1 MSPALALDWRPV
13 GGNRRASRPRP
24 LRLAFAA
31 HTGELV
37 GRAIA
42 RTFVSTY
49 LQGPAATLLT
59 RLGVSP
65 NAITLSGLLVAGA
78 GAYLLSLGELALGG
92 AVLLLSGAFDLL
104 DGAVARATGRVTR
117 FGALLDSV
125 VDRVS
130 EAAILL
136 GLLVFYLG
144 RPSSFG
150 SDLGAALV
158 FIALA
163 GSIMVSY
170 IRARAEGLGV
180 ECNLGVMTRPERVV
194 ILGVGLVIGQW
205 WLPAVSVALGAIAAL
220 TMVTSLQRVAH
231 VRRVLGDRERVD
243 SSQHQDG

>member
-1 MSPALALDWRPV
+1 
-13 GGNRRASRPRP
+13 
-24 LRLAFAA
+24 
-31 HTGELV
+31 
-37 GRAIA
+37 
-42 RTFVSTY
+42 VSTY
-49 LQGPAATLLT
+49 LQEPAAALLT

-78 GAYLLSLGELALGG
+78 GAYLLSAGQLALGG
-92 AVLLLSGAFDLL
+92 AVLLASGVFDLL

-144 RPSSFG
+144 RPPSFD
-150 SDLGAALV
+150 SDLGASLV
-158 FIALA
+158 FVALA
-163 GSIMVSY
+163 GSVMVSY

-180 ECNLGVMTRPERVV
+180 ECKLGVMTRPERVV
-194 ILGVGLVIGQW
+194 TLGVGLVVGQW

-220 TMVTSLQRVAH
+220 TIVTSVQRVTH
-231 VRRVLGDRERVD
+231 VRRVLGQRERVD
-243 SSQHQDG
+243 SSSNRDDE

>member
-1 MSPALALDWRPV
+1 M
-13 GGNRRASRPRP
+13 
-24 LRLAFAA
+24 
-31 HTGELV
+31 

-42 RTFVSTY
+42 RKFVSTY

-59 RLGVSP
+59 RLDVSP

-78 GAYLLSLGELALGG
+78 GAYLLSVGQLALGG

-144 RPSSFG
+144 RPLSFG

-163 GSIMVSY
+163 GSVMVSY

-180 ECNLGVMTRPERVV
+180 ECNMGVMTRPERVV
-194 ILGVGLVIGQW
+194 TLGVGLVIGQW

-220 TMVTSLQRVAH
+220 TMVTSLQRVVH
-231 VRRVLGDRERVD
+231 VRRVLGNRERVD
-243 SSQHQDG
+243 S